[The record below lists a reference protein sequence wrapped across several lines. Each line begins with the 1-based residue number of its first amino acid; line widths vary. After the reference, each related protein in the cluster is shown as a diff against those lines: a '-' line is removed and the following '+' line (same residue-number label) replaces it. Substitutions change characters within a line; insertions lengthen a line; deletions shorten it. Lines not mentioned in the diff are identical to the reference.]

1 MLHECYQ
8 MSAICIRFDAVE
20 GDVTCCDLQNKWEFS
35 NGFQRLFAPVYYWD
49 SVEAIPIYFASRS
62 KTFKQHIKNARQI
75 RNSIQQIQKRVCCK
89 HFRFFLGLKEAL
101 MDVQEAAR
109 ERDAYQRSTTV

>member
-1 MLHECYQ
+1 
-8 MSAICIRFDAVE
+8 MSALCIRFDAVE

-49 SVEAIPIYFASRS
+49 SVEAILIYFASRS
-62 KTFKQHIKNARQI
+62 KIFKATY
-75 RNSIQQIQKRVCCK
+75 QKRETDSKQYTTNSKLVCCK

-109 ERDAYQRSTTV
+109 ERDAY